1 MTTDEED
8 DVRAR
13 ALPLEIVWRNPLC
26 LIRAKLRLREASNL
40 YYGWAKQATQIR
52 ARRTN

>member
-1 MTTDEED
+1 MIVDEED
-8 DVRAR
+8 DVRVR

-40 YYGWAKQATQIR
+40 YYGWAQQAKNIR
-52 ARRTN
+52 ARPTN